1 MERRAKIIATI
12 GPASQDK
19 DILEDLI
26 QAGVNIVRL
35 NFSHGSHK
43 EHASIIKQV
52 RKIGK
57 RLEKPIGIMQDLQ
70 GPKIRIGELKNDRIH
85 LKPGQLVI
93 LTTKPNGEKI
103 PVDFPDLP
111 KVVKKDSRILLDDGN
126 LELIVSRIQGSNIEA
141 IVELGGDLFSNK
153 GINLPGTHIDL
164 PILTKKD
171 EGDLLFGLEQD
182 VDAVAISFV
191 QTAEDVI
198 RVKNFISKKAPNQID
213 TPVIAKMERPE
224 ALDNLDEI
232 IDVADGVMV
241 ARGDLGVE
249 MAPEVVPIAQKR
261 IIEAANRGGKIV
273 ITATQMLESMIHYP
287 RPTRAEATDVAN
299 AIFDGTDA
307 VMLSGET
314 AVGKYPIKAVEMM
327 DAIIHESEKNLKAW
341 GHWRGTPH
349 ETIGDD
355 ATSITMAGR
364 ELAHDLNVSAIVV
377 FTQTGRTAR
386 LMSKALPRVPIIGF
400 TPEEGTYR
408 RMSFYWGVF
417 PRLIPFANSI
427 EEMLS
432 DVDQAMIEST
442 PLKPGQQVVVI
453 TGFPVGARRLP
464 NLALLYTV
472 GQKQ

>member
-19 DILEDLI
+19 DILEGLI
-26 QAGVNIVRL
+26 QAGVNVVRL

-52 RKIGK
+52 RKIGT

-70 GPKIRIGELKNDRIH
+70 GPKIRIGELENDRIH
-85 LKPGQLVI
+85 LKPGQLVT
-93 LTTKPNGEKI
+93 LTTKPNGKKI

-126 LELIVSRIQGSNIEA
+126 LELIVNRIQGSNIEA
-141 IVELGGDLFSNK
+141 VVELGGDLFSNK

-164 PILTKKD
+164 PSLTKKD
-171 EGDLLFGLEQD
+171 EDDLLFGLEQD

-198 RVKNFISKKAPNQID
+198 RVKNFISKKAPNQTD

-273 ITATQMLESMIHYP
+273 ITATQMLESMIHNP

-314 AVGKYPIKAVEMM
+314 AVGKYPIKAVKIMV
-327 DAIIHESEKNLKAW
+327 AIIHESEENLKAW

-349 ETIGDD
+349 ESIGDD

-364 ELAHDLNVSAIVV
+364 ELAHDLNVAAIVV

-427 EEMLS
+427 EEMLR

-453 TGFPVGARRLP
+453 TGFPVGVRRLP

>member
-1 MERRAKIIATI
+1 
-12 GPASQDK
+12 
-19 DILEDLI
+19 
-26 QAGVNIVRL
+26 
-35 NFSHGSHK
+35 
-43 EHASIIKQV
+43 
-52 RKIGK
+52 
-57 RLEKPIGIMQDLQ
+57 MQSAD
-70 GPKIRIGELKNDRIH
+70 
-85 LKPGQLVI
+85 
-93 LTTKPNGEKI
+93 
-103 PVDFPDLP
+103 
-111 KVVKKDSRILLDDGN
+111 
-126 LELIVSRIQGSNIEA
+126 
-141 IVELGGDLFSNK
+141 
-153 GINLPGTHIDL
+153 
-164 PILTKKD
+164 
-171 EGDLLFGLEQD
+171 
-182 VDAVAISFV
+182 
-191 QTAEDVI
+191 DVI
-198 RVKNFISKKAPNQID
+198 RVKDFISKKAPNQTD

-261 IIEAANRGGKIV
+261 IIEAANRDGKIV
-273 ITATQMLESMIHYP
+273 ITATQMLESMIHNP

-299 AIFDGTDA
+299 AIFDCTDA

-314 AVGKYPIKAVEMM
+314 AIGKYPIKAVEIM
-327 DAIIHESEKNLKAW
+327 DAIIHESEENLKSW

-364 ELAHDLNVSAIVV
+364 ELAHDLNVAAIVV

-427 EEMLS
+427 EEMLR